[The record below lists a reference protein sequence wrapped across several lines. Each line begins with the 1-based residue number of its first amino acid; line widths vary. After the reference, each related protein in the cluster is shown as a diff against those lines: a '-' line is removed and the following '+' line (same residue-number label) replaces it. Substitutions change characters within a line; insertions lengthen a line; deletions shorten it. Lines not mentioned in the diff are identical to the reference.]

1 MQYLVHKA
9 DHRGTANFGWLKSYH
24 SFSFG
29 SYYNPNNM
37 QFGALRVLNDD
48 WVEPGA
54 GFPKHGHRDME
65 IVSIPLSGDLK
76 HQDSTGTAAVIRS
89 GDVQVMS
96 AGRGIEHS
104 EFNASETE
112 AVAFLQIWVLPR
124 EKGVQPRYQQLT
136 LPQPFPQNKWVQ
148 VVSPNP
154 EDDGVYVHQDTWFS
168 IADISEGTSIDYVLK
183 APKIHGVYF
192 FVIEGALEAGGARL
206 DRRDALGVWEVPM
219 IHLEAKTDSRVL
231 AIEVP
236 MGAI

>member
-1 MQYLVHKA
+1 MQHLIHKA
-9 DHRGTANFGWLKSYH
+9 DQRGTANFGWLKSFH

-29 SYYNPNNM
+29 SYYNPDNM

-48 WVEPGA
+48 WVEPAA

-96 AGRGIEHS
+96 AGTGIEHS
-104 EFNASETE
+104 EFNASREE
-112 AVAFLQIWVLPR
+112 PVAFLQIWVLPR

-136 LPQPFPQNKWVQ
+136 LPQPFPQNHWVQ

-154 EDDGVYVHQDTWFS
+154 DDDGVYVHQDAWFS
-168 IADISEGTSIDYVLK
+168 MVHISDGTPLEYALK
-183 APKIHGVYF
+183 APESHGVYF
-192 FVIEGALEAGGARL
+192 FVIEGALEAEGVRL
-206 DRRDALGVWEVPM
+206 DRRDAIGVWEASK
-219 IHLEAKTDSRVL
+219 IHLDAKADSKVL

-236 MGAI
+236 MGAN

>member
-1 MQYLVHKA
+1 MHYLIHKA
-9 DHRGTANFGWLKSYH
+9 VQRGTANFGWLRSFH
-24 SFSFG
+24 NFSFG
-29 SYYNPNNM
+29 SYYNPDNM

-48 WVEPGA
+48 WVEPAA

-96 AGRGIEHS
+96 AGTGIEHS
-104 EFNASETE
+104 EFNASSTE
-112 AVAFLQIWVLPR
+112 PVAFLQIWVIPR

-136 LPQPFPQNKWVQ
+136 LPQPFPQNNWIQ

-154 EDDGVYVHQDTWFS
+154 DDDGVYVHQDAWFS
-168 IADISEGTSIDYVLK
+168 MVRVSNGIPIEYTLK
-183 APKIHGVYF
+183 SPESHGVYF
-192 FVIEGALEAGGARL
+192 FVIEGALEVEGVRL
-206 DRRDALGVWEVPM
+206 DRRDALGVWDVTKV
-219 IHLEAKTDSRVL
+219 HLEAKSDSRVL

-236 MGAI
+236 MGAN

>member
-1 MQYLVHKA
+1 MHYLIHKA
-9 DHRGTANFGWLKSYH
+9 DQRGTTNFGWLKSFH

-29 SYYNPNNM
+29 SHYNPDNI

-48 WVEPGA
+48 WVEPAA

-96 AGRGIEHS
+96 AGTGIEHS
-104 EFNASETE
+104 EFNASSTK

-136 LPQPFPQNKWVQ
+136 LPQPFPQNHWIQ

-154 EDDGVYVHQDTWFS
+154 YDDGVYVYQDAWFS
-168 IADISEGTSIDYVLK
+168 MVDMSDGTFLDYELK
-183 APKIHGVYF
+183 EPETHGVYF
-192 FVIEGALEAGGARL
+192 FVIEGALKAEGVRL
-206 DRRDALGVWEVPM
+206 DRRDAIGVWEASM
-219 IHLEAKTDSRVL
+219 IHLEAIADSTVL

-236 MGAI
+236 MGAN

>member
-1 MQYLVHKA
+1 MHYLIHKA
-9 DHRGTANFGWLKSYH
+9 AQRGTANFGWLRSFH

-29 SYYNPNNM
+29 SYYNPDNM

-48 WVEPGA
+48 WVEPAA

-96 AGRGIEHS
+96 AGTGIEHS
-104 EFNASETE
+104 EFNASSTE
-112 AVAFLQIWVLPR
+112 PVAFLQIWVIPR

-136 LPQPFPQNKWVQ
+136 LPQPFPQNNWIQ

-154 EDDGVYVHQDTWFS
+154 DDDGVYVHQDAWFS
-168 IADISEGTSIDYVLK
+168 MVRVSNGIPIEYTLK
-183 APKIHGVYF
+183 SPESHGVYF
-192 FVIEGALEAGGARL
+192 FVIEGALEVEGVRL
-206 DRRDALGVWEVPM
+206 DRRDALGVWDVTKV
-219 IHLEAKTDSRVL
+219 HLEAKSDSRVL

-236 MGAI
+236 MGAN

>member
-1 MQYLVHKA
+1 MHYLIHKA
-9 DHRGTANFGWLKSYH
+9 VQRGTANFGWLRSFH

-29 SYYNPNNM
+29 SYYNPDNM

-48 WVEPGA
+48 WVEPAA

-96 AGRGIEHS
+96 AGTGIEHS
-104 EFNASETE
+104 EFNASSTE
-112 AVAFLQIWVLPR
+112 PVAFLQIWVIPR

-136 LPQPFPQNKWVQ
+136 LPQPFPQDNWIQ

-154 EDDGVYVHQDTWFS
+154 DDDGVYVHQDAWFS
-168 IADISEGTSIDYVLK
+168 MVRVSNGIPIEYTLK
-183 APKIHGVYF
+183 SPESHGVYF
-192 FVIEGALEAGGARL
+192 FVIEGALEVEGVRL
-206 DRRDALGVWEVPM
+206 DRRDALGVWDVTKV
-219 IHLEAKTDSRVL
+219 HLEAKSDSRVL

-236 MGAI
+236 MGAN